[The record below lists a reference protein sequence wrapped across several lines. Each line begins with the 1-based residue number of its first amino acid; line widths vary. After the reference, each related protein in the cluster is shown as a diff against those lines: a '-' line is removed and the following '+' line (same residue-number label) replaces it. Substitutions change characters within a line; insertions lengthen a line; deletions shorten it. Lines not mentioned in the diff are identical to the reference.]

1 MDLLWA
7 YLKEQG
13 PATAVIIIVI
23 WMMLRELKSGQAEI
37 KAEMAK
43 TSKRLDCFEKLQYAC
58 QLDNAKEFATKEEV
72 GKLWVRSDNH
82 ESRISR
88 IEGKG

>member
-1 MDLLWA
+1 MGDIWP
-7 YLKEQG
+7 YVKDQG
-13 PATAVIIIVI
+13 PAVIIIVASLWI
-23 WMMLRELKSGQAEI
+23 MLRDLKAGQAQI
-37 KAEMAK
+37 QADTKLINSRM
-43 TSKRLDCFEKLQYAC
+43 DCIEKSQHAC
-58 QLDNAKEFATKEEV
+58 QLENAKEFATKEEI

>member
-13 PATAVIIIVI
+13 PATIIIVVSL
-23 WMMLRELKSGQAEI
+23 WWMLRDI
-37 KAEMAK
+37 KFETIKM
-43 TSKRLDCFEKLQYAC
+43 SKRLDCFEKAQHIC
-58 QLDNAKEFATKEEV
+58 QLDNAKEFATKDEV

-88 IEGKG
+88 IEGKR

>member
-1 MDLLWA
+1 MDFLWP
-7 YLKEQG
+7 YIKEQG
-13 PATAVIIIVI
+13 PGVLLTVFSLWV
-23 WMMLRELKSGQAEI
+23 MLRDLKAGQLEI
-37 KAEMAK
+37 KSETTKMA
-43 TSKRLDCFEKLQYAC
+43 KRLDCFEKAQHAC
-58 QLDNAKEFATKEEV
+58 QLDNAKEFATKEEI